1 MSKKLDGTVALI
13 TGASSGIGEA
23 TAVLLA
29 EQGASVALA
38 ARRKDRLDDLVKKIE
53 SAGGTALA
61 IEADMTDR
69 AQAEATVARTVEAL
83 GRLDTLFNNAG
94 VMLLGAAEQSPVED
108 WERMVDI
115 NIKGLLYTAH
125 AAVPHLVAAAES
137 SPRGV
142 ADLINTS
149 SVAGRFARA
158 GSSVYNLTK
167 FGVTAFSDA
176 LRQEVTERH
185 VRVSAV
191 EPGLVATELTTHMS
205 EQAQAALKDRLGG
218 VEPLESEDIA
228 EIVGFIVTRPKHVA
242 INELLVRPTEQVN

>member
-1 MSKKLDGTVALI
+1 MNKQLDGTVALI

-23 TAVLLA
+23 TAIRLA
-29 EQGASVALA
+29 EQGASVAVA
-38 ARRKDRLDDLVKKIE
+38 ARRKDRLDDLARRIE
-53 SAGGTALA
+53 AAGGTALA

-94 VMLLGAAEQSPVED
+94 VMLLGGAEQVPVED

-142 ADLINTS
+142 ADMINTS
-149 SVAGRFARA
+149 SVAGRLARA

-185 VRVSAV
+185 VRVSAL
-191 EPGLVATELTTHMS
+191 EPGLVATELRTHLS
-205 EQAQAALKDRLGG
+205 DQAEAALEQRLGG
-218 VEPLESEDIA
+218 VAPLESEDIA
-228 EIVGFIVTRPKHVA
+228 DIVSFIVTRPKHVA
-242 INELLVRPTEQVN
+242 INELLVRPTEQTS